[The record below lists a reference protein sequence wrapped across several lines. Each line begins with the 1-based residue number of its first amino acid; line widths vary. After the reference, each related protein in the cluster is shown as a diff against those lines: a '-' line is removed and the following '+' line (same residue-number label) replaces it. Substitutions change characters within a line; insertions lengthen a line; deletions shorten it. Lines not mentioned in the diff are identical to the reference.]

1 MSKRRDEDDGD
12 FGFRTP
18 TKKSTK
24 RRSRDKDRER
34 PKKRKTGEHE
44 RPKKRKT
51 GEHERPKKRETSKR
65 KRSDKKKTSE
75 HERPKKRKTGEHE
88 RPKRR
93 KTGEH
98 KRPEKDSK
106 KKTGQHERPEKG
118 ADKKK
123 TGKHDRPEKGAA
135 KKKTGEV
142 PAVSES
148 SGGSSNKAL
157 VAAGGLGL
165 VVIGGLAVMLLMA
178 EPPPKKPKLKVAQ
191 IVPAQ
196 PQPTQARVAP
206 VTVPQPVAQQP
217 QPVAQQPKPVVQQPK
232 ATPKPSR
239 PAYRPGKT
247 LEELAKKSATHAAV
261 ARLLEDHMAIFDP
274 AALRAPG
281 PNRQPFHERR
291 RREQELLEQ
300 LRGMGPLAVDAIKE
314 MLIELRNRHQQI
326 FLGKAL
332 AGIDGPEAAEAVV
345 EVLGTVKD
353 MSIQLS
359 VTRSL
364 PESPDSAGLLSKAFG
379 SEEDPNLRSMLM
391 REYNR
396 RLATDDPGELF
407 RDAAKDPDD
416 RVRAEAVS
424 ILGRRRRP
432 EDAVLLEEIIRDE
445 QNVNIRKRAIVSYA
459 QTGGQTSL
467 GYLDSLVRDTGSA
480 VDVRASA
487 VLGISL
493 VGGQEA
499 ISILDQVAT
508 SDPDSNI
515 KTRANR
521 AANNLRRNM
530 ERAKT
535 QEEVEP
541 PPVRIGPQAE
551 PLERR

>member
-24 RRSRDKDRER
+24 RRSRDKDREGRKKRKTGENER
-34 PKKRKTGEHE
+34 PRKRKTGEHE

-65 KRSDKKKTSE
+65 KRSE
-75 HERPKKRKTGEHE
+75 KRKTGEHE

-98 KRPEKDSK
+98 ERPKSK
-106 KKTGQHERPEKG
+106 KKTGEHERPSKRETGSHKRP

-123 TGKHDRPEKGAA
+123 TGEQ
-135 KKKTGEV
+135 V
-142 PAVSES
+142 AVSAAS
-148 SGGSSNKAL
+148 GSGGNKAL

-191 IVPAQ
+191 IVPVQQ
-196 PQPTQARVAP
+196 PSQAP
-206 VTVPQPVAQQP
+206 VGPITAPQPVAHQP
-217 QPVAQQPKPVVQQPK
+217 QPVAQQPKPVAQQPK

-247 LEELAKKSATHAAV
+247 LDELAKKSATHAAV

-314 MLIELRNRHQQI
+314 MLVELRNRHQQI

-332 AGIDGPEAAEAVV
+332 AGIEGPEAAAAVV

-364 PESPDSAGLLSKAFG
+364 PESPDSASLLSKAFG

-396 RLATDDPGELF
+396 RLETDDPGELF

-432 EDAVLLEEIIRDE
+432 EDAILLEEIIRDE
-445 QNVNIRKRAIVSYA
+445 KNVNIRKRAIVSYA
-459 QTGGQTSL
+459 QTGGKTSL

-535 QEEVEP
+535 QEEVQA

>member
-1 MSKRRDEDDGD
+1 
-12 FGFRTP
+12 
-18 TKKSTK
+18 
-24 RRSRDKDRER
+24 
-34 PKKRKTGEHE
+34 
-44 RPKKRKT
+44 
-51 GEHERPKKRETSKR
+51 
-65 KRSDKKKTSE
+65 
-75 HERPKKRKTGEHE
+75 
-88 RPKRR
+88 
-93 KTGEH
+93 
-98 KRPEKDSK
+98 
-106 KKTGQHERPEKG
+106 
-118 ADKKK
+118 
-123 TGKHDRPEKGAA
+123 
-135 KKKTGEV
+135 
-142 PAVSES
+142 
-148 SGGSSNKAL
+148 
-157 VAAGGLGL
+157 
-165 VVIGGLAVMLLMA
+165 
-178 EPPPKKPKLKVAQ
+178 
-191 IVPAQ
+191 
-196 PQPTQARVAP
+196 
-206 VTVPQPVAQQP
+206 
-217 QPVAQQPKPVVQQPK
+217 
-232 ATPKPSR
+232 
-239 PAYRPGKT
+239 
-247 LEELAKKSATHAAV
+247 
-261 ARLLEDHMAIFDP
+261 
-274 AALRAPG
+274 
-281 PNRQPFHERR
+281 
-291 RREQELLEQ
+291 
-300 LRGMGPLAVDAIKE
+300 MGPLAVDAIKE
-314 MLIELRNRHQQI
+314 MLVELRNRHQQI

-332 AGIDGPEAAEAVV
+332 AGIEGPEAAAAVV

-364 PESPDSAGLLSKAFG
+364 PESPDSGSLLSKAFG

-396 RLATDDPGELF
+396 RLETNDPGELF

-432 EDAVLLEEIIRDE
+432 EDAILLEEIIRDE
-445 QNVNIRKRAIVSYA
+445 KNVNIRKRAIVSYA
-459 QTGGQTSL
+459 QTGGRTSL

-535 QEEVEP
+535 QEEVET

>member
-24 RRSRDKDRER
+24 RRSRDKDREGR
-34 PKKRKTGEHE
+34 KKRKTGENE
-44 RPKKRKT
+44 RPRKRKT

-65 KRSDKKKTSE
+65 KRSE
-75 HERPKKRKTGEHE
+75 KRKTGEHE

-98 KRPEKDSK
+98 ERPKSK
-106 KKTGQHERPEKG
+106 KKTGEHERPSKRETGSHKRP

-123 TGKHDRPEKGAA
+123 TGEQ
-135 KKKTGEV
+135 V
-142 PAVSES
+142 AVSAAS
-148 SGGSSNKAL
+148 GSGGNKAL

-191 IVPAQ
+191 IVPVQQ
-196 PQPTQARVAP
+196 PSQAP
-206 VTVPQPVAQQP
+206 VGPITAPQPVAHQP
-217 QPVAQQPKPVVQQPK
+217 QPVAQQPKPVAQQPK

-247 LEELAKKSATHAAV
+247 LDELAKKSATHAAV

-314 MLIELRNRHQQI
+314 MLVELRNRHQQI

-332 AGIDGPEAAEAVV
+332 AGIEGPEAAAAVV

-364 PESPDSAGLLSKAFG
+364 PESPDSASLLSKAFG

-396 RLATDDPGELF
+396 RLETDDPGELF

-432 EDAVLLEEIIRDE
+432 EDAILLEEIIRDE
-445 QNVNIRKRAIVSYA
+445 KNVNIRKRAIVSYA
-459 QTGGQTSL
+459 QTGGKTSL

-535 QEEVEP
+535 QEEVQA